1 MSLTIPQTLFTT
13 LQSCFD
19 MEAKRIGREM
29 AKLLDVPEK
38 EVLQILKRVPKVSL
52 TLHDDT
58 EFYASC
64 PILIQSNSIAYR
76 CRRGCILGTN
86 RCVEHQTIQIDAEKN
101 IEKEAETKAETQPII
116 KLTRLKTTESCYW
129 CNEETSAVYD
139 ATGKQVGFL
148 KNNRIERPIYKDTY
162 YTL

>member
-1 MSLTIPQTLFTT
+1 
-13 LQSCFD
+13 

-38 EVLQILKRVPKVSL
+38 DVLQILKRIPKVSL

-58 EFYASC
+58 EFHASC
-64 PILIQSNSIAYR
+64 PILIQNNSIAYR

-86 RCVEHQTIQIDAEKN
+86 RCVEHQTIQINAEKN
-101 IEKEAETKAETQPII
+101 IEKEAELESRPIV
-116 KLTRLKTTESCYW
+116 KLTRLKTMDSCYW
-129 CNEETSAVYD
+129 CNEETSVVYD

-148 KNNRIERPIYKDTY
+148 KNNRIERAIYKDTY